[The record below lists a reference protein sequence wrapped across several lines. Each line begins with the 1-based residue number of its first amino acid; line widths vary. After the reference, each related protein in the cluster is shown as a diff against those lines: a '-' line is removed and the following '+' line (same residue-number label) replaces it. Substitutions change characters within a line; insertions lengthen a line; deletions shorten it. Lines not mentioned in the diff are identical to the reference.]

1 MLSISSP
8 FRHGFARPL
17 LAIAFVAGLAA
28 CGSNS
33 NNGSTGPGNVSGTY
47 TLQSVG
53 GNSLPYTFPNSS
65 KEIVVTSATLHLNA
79 DNSYSVSA
87 AGSANGTSDNNVIAD
102 AGTYSVSG
110 STVTFTSTTF
120 SGAHYTAAATST
132 SITADAPGAFVS
144 SSNTSFSFLFEK
156 AN

>member
-1 MLSISSP
+1 MMSIPFS

-17 LAIAFVAGLAA
+17 LALAFVAGLAA
-28 CGSNS
+28 CGSD
-33 NNGSTGPGNVSGTY
+33 NNSTGPGDVSGTY

-53 GNSLPYTFPNSS
+53 GNSLPYAFPNSTDN
-65 KEIVVTSATLHLNA
+65 IVVSSATLNLNS
-79 DNSYSVSA
+79 DHTYSVAA
-87 AGSANGTSDNNVIAD
+87 AGSANGSADDNVIAD
-102 AGTYSVSG
+102 AGTYTLSG

-132 SITADAPGAFVS
+132 SITANAPGAFVE

>member
-1 MLSISSP
+1 MMSIRSS

-17 LAIAFVAGLAA
+17 LALAFVAGLAA
-28 CGSNS
+28 CGSD
-33 NNGSTGPGNVSGTY
+33 NNGSTGLGDVSGTY
-47 TLQSVG
+47 TVQSVG
-53 GNSLPYTFPNSS
+53 GNSLPYAFPNSTDN
-65 KEIVVTSATLHLNA
+65 IVVSSATLNLNS
-79 DNSYSVSA
+79 DHTYSVAA
-87 AGSANGTSDNNVIAD
+87 AGSANGSADDNVIAD
-102 AGTYSVSG
+102 AGTYTLSG

-132 SITADAPGAFVS
+132 SITANAPGAFVE